1 MKQCSCYKAITSAY
15 YNPIPSHNTEYS
27 YGVCNGTK
35 EREHCN
41 CEGNQLK
48 CDYYPEMREA
58 AKKENAKP
66 TTIYYA
72 HHQWKYKT
80 KVEEYELGV
89 IERYFPNAVIF
100 NPSTDLKCDSR
111 SEENIMRECINTVS
125 KSDIVVFSSM
135 DGSIGK
141 GVFREIINATAIG
154 KLTLYIYQNKL
165 ITNWQIRENPVVDN
179 DRVYAF
185 IDVKGD
191 F

>member
-1 MKQCSCYKAITSAY
+1 MKKCDCYKTITSVY
-15 YNPIPSHNTEYS
+15 YNPITLHNTEYS

-48 CDYYPEMREA
+48 CDFYPEMREA
-58 AKKENAKP
+58 AKKENTKP

-89 IERYFPNAVIF
+89 IKRYFPNAVIF

-141 GVFREIINATAIG
+141 GVFREIINATATG
-154 KLTLYIYQNKL
+154 KLVLYIYQNQL
-165 ITNWQIRENPVVDN
+165 ITNWQLRENPVVDN

-185 IDVKGD
+185 IDVKGV